1 MDMLKLYV
9 VNRAKEA
16 STWRGVVM
24 LLTAVG
30 LKITPEMA
38 DAIISV
44 GIAVAGLVGMLSSV
58 SPVLLLPLL
67 WWRTGQRPAWG
78 AWVGAAMAVVGCA
91 LILA

>member
-16 STWRGVVM
+16 STWRGVIM
-24 LLTAVG
+24 LLTAIG

-44 GIAVAGLVGMLSSV
+44 GIAVAGLVGML
-58 SPVLLLPLL
+58 LPDSK
-67 WWRTGQRPAWG
+67 
-78 AWVGAAMAVVGCA
+78 
-91 LILA
+91 

>member
-16 STWRGVVM
+16 STWRGVIM

-44 GIAVAGLVGMLSSV
+44 GISVAGLVGI
-58 SPVLLLPLL
+58 LLPDSK
-67 WWRTGQRPAWG
+67 
-78 AWVGAAMAVVGCA
+78 
-91 LILA
+91 

>member
-1 MDMLKLYV
+1 MDMLKVYV

-16 STWRGVVM
+16 STWRGVAM

-44 GIAVAGLVGMLSSV
+44 GIAVAGLVGI
-58 SPVLLLPLL
+58 LLPDSK
-67 WWRTGQRPAWG
+67 
-78 AWVGAAMAVVGCA
+78 
-91 LILA
+91 

>member
-16 STWRGVVM
+16 STWRGVIM

-44 GIAVAGLVGMLSSV
+44 GIAVAGLVGI
-58 SPVLLLPLL
+58 LLPDSK
-67 WWRTGQRPAWG
+67 
-78 AWVGAAMAVVGCA
+78 
-91 LILA
+91 

>member
-24 LLTAVG
+24 LLTALG
-30 LKITPEMA
+30 LNISPEMA

-44 GIAVAGLVGMLSSV
+44 GIAVAGAVGML
-58 SPVLLLPLL
+58 LPDSK
-67 WWRTGQRPAWG
+67 
-78 AWVGAAMAVVGCA
+78 
-91 LILA
+91 

>member
-16 STWRGVVM
+16 STWRGIVM

-44 GIAVAGLVGMLSSV
+44 GIAVAGLVGML
-58 SPVLLLPLL
+58 LPDSK
-67 WWRTGQRPAWG
+67 
-78 AWVGAAMAVVGCA
+78 
-91 LILA
+91 

>member
-38 DAIISV
+38 DAIIGV
-44 GIAVAGLVGMLSSV
+44 GIAVAGAVG
-58 SPVLLLPLL
+58 VLFPDSK
-67 WWRTGQRPAWG
+67 
-78 AWVGAAMAVVGCA
+78 
-91 LILA
+91 

>member
-16 STWRGVVM
+16 STWRGVIM

-44 GIAVAGLVGMLSSV
+44 GIAVAGLLGML
-58 SPVLLLPLL
+58 LPDSK
-67 WWRTGQRPAWG
+67 
-78 AWVGAAMAVVGCA
+78 
-91 LILA
+91 

>member
-16 STWRGVVM
+16 STWRGVIM

-38 DAIISV
+38 DAIIGV
-44 GIAVAGLVGMLSSV
+44 GIAVAGAVG
-58 SPVLLLPLL
+58 VLFPDSK
-67 WWRTGQRPAWG
+67 
-78 AWVGAAMAVVGCA
+78 
-91 LILA
+91 

>member
-1 MDMLKLYV
+1 MGMLKLYV

-44 GIAVAGLVGMLSSV
+44 GIAVAGLVGI
-58 SPVLLLPLL
+58 LLPDSK
-67 WWRTGQRPAWG
+67 
-78 AWVGAAMAVVGCA
+78 
-91 LILA
+91 

>member
-16 STWRGVVM
+16 STWRGIVM

-38 DAIISV
+38 DAIIGV
-44 GIAVAGLVGMLSSV
+44 GIAVAGLVGML
-58 SPVLLLPLL
+58 LPDSK
-67 WWRTGQRPAWG
+67 
-78 AWVGAAMAVVGCA
+78 
-91 LILA
+91 

>member
-16 STWRGVVM
+16 STWRGIIM

-44 GIAVAGLVGMLSSV
+44 GIAVAGLVGI
-58 SPVLLLPLL
+58 LLPDSK
-67 WWRTGQRPAWG
+67 
-78 AWVGAAMAVVGCA
+78 
-91 LILA
+91 

>member
-1 MDMLKLYV
+1 MGMLKLYV

-44 GIAVAGLVGMLSSV
+44 GIAVAGAVGML
-58 SPVLLLPLL
+58 LPDSK
-67 WWRTGQRPAWG
+67 
-78 AWVGAAMAVVGCA
+78 
-91 LILA
+91 

>member
-9 VNRAKEA
+9 VNRAKDA

-38 DAIISV
+38 NAIISV
-44 GIAVAGLVGMLSSV
+44 GIAVAGLVGI
-58 SPVLLLPLL
+58 LLPDSK
-67 WWRTGQRPAWG
+67 
-78 AWVGAAMAVVGCA
+78 
-91 LILA
+91 

>member
-9 VNRAKEA
+9 VNRAREA
-16 STWRGVVM
+16 STWRGIVM

-44 GIAVAGLVGMLSSV
+44 GIAVAGLVGML
-58 SPVLLLPLL
+58 LPDSK
-67 WWRTGQRPAWG
+67 
-78 AWVGAAMAVVGCA
+78 
-91 LILA
+91 